1 MDDFLHNL
9 RSGKLKQTDRSGRS
23 YGDPQYKNK
32 RNVMDRRKRDQES
45 KESFERLNAIKEILE
60 TVSETQ
66 RRMAEFYKVRIESEN
81 RKAKA
86 LEVLAKS
93 VYRMANP
100 NATDVEDLFTQLDPS
115 TADKGEAVNPTG
127 KQIPTET
134 VTSDA
139 SEAKEN
145 RHKETGDD
153 QHQKLFELIDV
164 MRNDGSSWEK
174 IARQIAAQGF
184 PTVSGRGSWRGVM
197 VKNLYEKMKN
207 DQ

>member
-32 RNVMDRRKRDQES
+32 RNVMDRRKKDQES

-66 RRMAEFYKVRIESEN
+66 RRMAEFYKARIESEN

-100 NATDVEDLFTQLDPS
+100 NATDVEDLFAQLDPS
-115 TADKGEAVNPTG
+115 TADNGEAVNPSG

-134 VTSDA
+134 VASDA

-174 IARQIAAQGF
+174 IARQIATQGF